1 MFDVGTA
8 GEGPVGSMV
17 EMRKVAGVT
26 ADEESW
32 LLAGCCLPR
41 DHGVRFPDRAAFIA
55 GSLQAF
61 IGDFRPKLP

>member
-1 MFDVGTA
+1 
-8 GEGPVGSMV
+8 MV
-17 EMRKVAGVT
+17 EISKVAGVT

-32 LLAGCCLPR
+32 LLAGCCLPG